1 MFKLRPHHGICI
13 GFFQGKGY
21 SDEFTEHMTDTIK
34 YLEENN
40 PQICVTSSTDEICRA
55 CPNNIKG
62 QCNGYEK
69 VSAIDKRCLDAV
81 NIKDKTIINYKDYKA
96 LIKEKIL
103 DKAIG
108 INICK
113 DCQWTDLCYK
123 QHYS

>member
-21 SDEFTEHMTDTIK
+21 SKEFTEHMTDTIK
-34 YLEENN
+34 YLEKNN
-40 PQICVTSSTDEICRA
+40 PQICVTFGTDEICRA
-55 CPNNIKG
+55 CPNNING
-62 QCNGYEK
+62 QCNGDEK
-69 VSAIDKRCLDAV
+69 VSAIDKRCLDAL
-81 NIKDKTIINYKDYKA
+81 NIKDNTIINYKDYKA

-113 DCQWTDLCYK
+113 DCQWTHICYK
-123 QHYS
+123 QH

>member
-21 SDEFTEHMTDTIK
+21 SKEFTEHMTDTIK

-40 PQICVTSSTDEICRA
+40 PQICVASSTDEICRA
-55 CPNNIKG
+55 CPNNING
-62 QCNGYEK
+62 QCNGDEK
-69 VSAIDKRCLDAV
+69 VSAIDRRCLDAV
-81 NIKDKTIINYKDYKA
+81 NIKDSTIINYKDYKA

-113 DCQWTDLCYK
+113 DCQWSHICYK
-123 QHYS
+123 QH

>member
-21 SDEFTEHMTDTIK
+21 SKEFTGHMTDTIK

-40 PQICVTSSTDEICRA
+40 PQICVASSTDEICRA
-55 CPNNIKG
+55 CPNNING
-62 QCNGYEK
+62 QCNGDEK
-69 VSAIDKRCLDAV
+69 VSAIDRRCLDAV
-81 NIKDKTIINYKDYKA
+81 NIKDSTIINYKDYKA

-113 DCQWTDLCYK
+113 DCQWSHICYK
-123 QHYS
+123 QH

>member
-21 SDEFTEHMTDTIK
+21 SKEFTEHMTDTIK

-40 PQICVTSSTDEICRA
+40 PQICVASSTDEICRA
-55 CPNNIKG
+55 CPNNING
-62 QCNGYEK
+62 QCNGDEK

-81 NIKDKTIINYKDYKA
+81 NIKDSTIINYKDYKA

-113 DCQWTDLCYK
+113 DCQWSHICYK
-123 QHYS
+123 QHCS

>member
-21 SDEFTEHMTDTIK
+21 SKEFTEHMTDTIK

-40 PQICVTSSTDEICRA
+40 PQICVDSSTDEICRA
-55 CPNNIKG
+55 CPNNING
-62 QCNGYEK
+62 QCNGDEK

-81 NIKDKTIINYKDYKA
+81 NIKDSTIINYKDYKA

-113 DCQWTDLCYK
+113 DCQWSHICYK
-123 QHYS
+123 QH

>member
-21 SDEFTEHMTDTIK
+21 SKEFTEHMTDTIK

-40 PQICVTSSTDEICRA
+40 PQICITSSTDEIYKA
-55 CPNNIKG
+55 CPNNING
-62 QCNGYEK
+62 QCNGDEK

-81 NIKDKTIINYKDYKA
+81 NIKDSTIINYKDYKA

-113 DCQWTDLCYK
+113 DCQWSHICYK
-123 QHYS
+123 QHCS